1 MKKDQENFINHLKSV
16 ITQIELELAPN
27 DITTISVKNLTKIK
41 NVINGLVDEVEM
53 LREVKNDLKQQLQ
66 VLTGKLMEK
75 DLEMKRTYTNLDKR
89 LDIKG

>member
-1 MKKDQENFINHLKSV
+1 
-16 ITQIELELAPN
+16 
-27 DITTISVKNLTKIK
+27 
-41 NVINGLVDEVEM
+41 VDEVEM